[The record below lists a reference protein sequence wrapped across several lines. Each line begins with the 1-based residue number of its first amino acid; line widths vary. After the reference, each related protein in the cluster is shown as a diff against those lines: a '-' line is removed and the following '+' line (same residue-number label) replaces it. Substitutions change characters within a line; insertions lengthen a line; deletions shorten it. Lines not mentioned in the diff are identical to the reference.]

1 MSLCDVPS
9 ILYVGDTSIYE
20 HMLTLL
26 LEMLRTMVCGGISG
40 SDVRFFPEQ
49 LTLMVMESRFWYT
62 DVYRYRYGKHVHGVF
77 VFLQSSSTYKP
88 TNWLLNQLWI
98 ET

>member
-1 MSLCDVPS
+1 MSLYDVPS
-9 ILYVGDTSIYE
+9 IQYVGESSTYE

-49 LTLMVMESRFWYT
+49 LTVMVM
-62 DVYRYRYGKHVHGVF
+62 K
-77 VFLQSSSTYKP
+77 L
-88 TNWLLNQLWI
+88 
-98 ET
+98 